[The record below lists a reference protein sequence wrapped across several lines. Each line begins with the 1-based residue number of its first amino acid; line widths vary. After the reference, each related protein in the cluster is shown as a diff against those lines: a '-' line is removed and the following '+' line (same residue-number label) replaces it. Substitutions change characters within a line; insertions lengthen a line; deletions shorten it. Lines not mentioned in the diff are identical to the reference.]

1 MDNVNSDKE
10 EEEGEEKGGFEV
22 LKLVGNK
29 VNAKII
35 VLLRRHPMSPRDLS
49 KYLDKKEGDIV
60 RRLKA
65 MERHGLVKGSWGSR
79 LGQNVKLYSL
89 TAHDI
94 SVKLGQDGLQVR
106 YNKGRKGREYK
117 SPNATA
123 NTARATRL
131 DAGLPQPQPIPLLA
145 PQSSSLGA
153 SYDVSL
159 VVGRTDELKLL
170 SQDHGATF
178 FFIDGIAG
186 IGKTSLA
193 RKFVTLQQQAGSSN
207 NDDSSSRVF
216 WHTFKEIDTL
226 AYIVGKLALFLS
238 RSGAGDLLCHLDM
251 SGEKNNG
258 APDESLSLEI
268 MVADLN
274 RLGNCILVFDDYH
287 RVRDEKIS
295 VLLRHL
301 QLKLEPK
308 NKMLVLSRSKPPFFL
323 DNTRSREL
331 ALSGLSLE
339 ESEEMMLASFG
350 TNAVADRS
358 AMGNIWSKFAGHPM
372 AMKIFCILAMEG
384 EDKSRTKKPPE
395 IISLAELLTYFR
407 KEILELLSEDELS
420 VLMSLSVFRTPV
432 RMSALRSSVQKRR
445 NLNHL
450 MYSLE
455 RKMMVS
461 RTAAGQE
468 FFLHD
473 MLREALYSMVA
484 YPEDA
489 HQSAAQYYLSENTAE
504 SAVESLYHLVK
515 CRNIAKIA
523 AILGEEFADEKYRFL
538 EEGYAT
544 PILEILGQVSASSI
558 VNNDNNKNW
567 LVYFYNIE
575 GKALSMLG
583 RWDEARER
591 LEMALRTAHELHD
604 PLLIAHS
611 QKVLS
616 EAAYLQG
623 DFQAAEKHLVE
634 AAAIFE
640 EHGMK
645 RPLNSIYMKLA
656 RLCFA
661 TGRLE
666 ESKFYSDRAKSV
678 MQTTP

>member
-1 MDNVNSDKE
+1 MDNANSDKE
-10 EEEGEEKGGFEV
+10 EEEEGGFEV

-49 KYLDKKEGDIV
+49 KYLGKKEGDIV

-106 YNKGRKGREYK
+106 YSKGRKGRGYK
-117 SPNATA
+117 SQNATA
-123 NTARATRL
+123 NAARATRL
-131 DAGLPQPQPIPLLA
+131 DAGLPPPQPIPPLA
-145 PQSSSLGA
+145 PPSSSLGA
-153 SYDVSL
+153 SYDASS
-159 VVGRTDELKLL
+159 VVGRTNELKLL
-170 SQDHGATF
+170 SQDRRATF

-193 RKFVTLQQQAGSSN
+193 RKFVTLQQQAGSNNN
-207 NDDSSSRVF
+207 NDDSISRVF

-238 RSGAGDLLCHLDM
+238 RSGAGDLLRHLDA
-251 SGEKNNG
+251 SDGKNNG

-323 DNTRSREL
+323 DNIRSREL

-358 AMGNIWSKFAGHPM
+358 AMGSIWSKFAGHPM

-432 RMSALRSSVQKRR
+432 RMSALRSSVQKR

-484 YPEDA
+484 YPEEA

-504 SAVESLYHLVK
+504 STVESLYHLVK

-523 AILGEEFADEKYRFL
+523 AILGEEFAEEKYRFL

-544 PILEILGQVSASSI
+544 PILEILGQVSASRI

-661 TGRLE
+661 TGRPE
-666 ESKFYSDRAKSV
+666 ESKSYSDRAKSV
-678 MQTTP
+678 MQMTP